1 MAHFEIKDLTF
12 YYPGGS
18 RPALNDINLE
28 IERGSYVTVCG
39 RSGSGKTTLLR
50 HLKSVLAPHGKK
62 TGDILFG
69 GRPLEEAG
77 LREQSSMIGYVMQD
91 PDDQVVTDKVWH
103 ELAFGL
109 ESLGIDQKTMR
120 LRVAEMASYFGIQGW
135 FHKDVAELSGGQKQL
150 LNLASIMAMQPEVL
164 ILDEPTSQLDPI
176 AASDF
181 LNTVR
186 KINLELGTTVII
198 TEHRLEDILH
208 ASDMVVVMESGRIAA
223 CGGPRTVG
231 QQLYESGSEMFAAMP
246 APMQIYFGVR
256 SDSARDGDVPSSGRS
271 SGGYAD
277 ACTGQ
282 AASELHALS
291 GGSADVD
298 GSECPL
304 TVREGRTWLS
314 REFEGRE
321 IKFGSLA
328 EAAGSQGADGQTAAA
343 QRRGSGQITADSTG
357 QVPADAIRVGCESVL
372 PLEHESSK
380 PALEIKEAWFRYE
393 KNAPDVLRGLSIEVP
408 RNELF
413 AIVGGNGTGKST
425 ALRTICGICR
435 PYRGKVLIDGKR
447 FEKYRSGELFHGKLA
462 MLPQDPKSLFVRKT
476 VREELE
482 EMLPGTPSAADAR
495 SVKDSAIAGIVQL
508 CDIEDLMDSH
518 PYDLSGGEQQRTALA
533 KVLLTGPEI
542 LLLDEPTK
550 GMDSFFKIK
559 FAEILADLKK
569 RGVTTVMVSH
579 DVEFCARYA
588 DTVSMMFD
596 GSIITTNTPDR
607 FFSQNSFYTTAANR
621 MSRHIFD
628 DAITDEDV
636 IRLCQLNR

>member
-271 SGGYAD
+271 SGGSAD

-314 REFEGRE
+314 REFEGRVV
-321 IKFGSLA
+321 
-328 EAAGSQGADGQTAAA
+328 
-343 QRRGSGQITADSTG
+343 QI
-357 QVPADAIRVGCESVL
+357 
-372 PLEHESSK
+372 
-380 PALEIKEAWFRYE
+380 
-393 KNAPDVLRGLSIEVP
+393 
-408 RNELF
+408 
-413 AIVGGNGTGKST
+413 
-425 ALRTICGICR
+425 
-435 PYRGKVLIDGKR
+435 
-447 FEKYRSGELFHGKLA
+447 
-462 MLPQDPKSLFVRKT
+462 RKKCT
-476 VREELE
+476 
-482 EMLPGTPSAADAR
+482 
-495 SVKDSAIAGIVQL
+495 
-508 CDIEDLMDSH
+508 
-518 PYDLSGGEQQRTALA
+518 
-533 KVLLTGPEI
+533 
-542 LLLDEPTK
+542 
-550 GMDSFFKIK
+550 
-559 FAEILADLKK
+559 
-569 RGVTTVMVSH
+569 
-579 DVEFCARYA
+579 
-588 DTVSMMFD
+588 
-596 GSIITTNTPDR
+596 
-607 FFSQNSFYTTAANR
+607 
-621 MSRHIFD
+621 
-628 DAITDEDV
+628 
-636 IRLCQLNR
+636 

>member
-256 SDSARDGDVPSSGRS
+256 
-271 SGGYAD
+271 AD
-277 ACTGQ
+277 A
-282 AASELHALS
+282 
-291 GGSADVD
+291 GGRK
-298 GSECPL
+298 CPL

-321 IKFGSLA
+321 IKFRSLA
-328 EAAGSQGADGQTAAA
+328 E
-343 QRRGSGQITADSTG
+343 TAD
-357 QVPADAIRVGCESVL
+357 RESVL

>member
-109 ESLGIDQKTMR
+109 ESLGVDQKTMR

-231 QQLYESGSEMFAAMP
+231 QQLYEQGSEMFAAMP

-256 SDSARDGDVPSSGRS
+256 
-271 SGGYAD
+271 AD
-277 ACTGQ
+277 A
-282 AASELHALS
+282 
-291 GGSADVD
+291 GGRK
-298 GSECPL
+298 CPL

-314 REFEGRE
+314 HEFEGRE
-321 IKFGSLA
+321 IKVRSLA
-328 EAAGSQGADGQTAAA
+328 E
-343 QRRGSGQITADSTG
+343 TAD
-357 QVPADAIRVGCESVL
+357 RESVL
-372 PLEHESSK
+372 PLEREPSK

>member
-50 HLKSVLAPHGKK
+50 HLKRVLAPHGKK
-62 TGDILFG
+62 TGEILFG

-231 QQLYESGSEMFAAMP
+231 PQLYESGSEMFAAMP

-256 SDSARDGDVPSSGRS
+256 
-271 SGGYAD
+271 AD
-277 ACTGQ
+277 A
-282 AASELHALS
+282 
-291 GGSADVD
+291 GGRK
-298 GSECPL
+298 CPL

-321 IKFGSLA
+321 IKVRSLA
-328 EAAGSQGADGQTAAA
+328 E
-343 QRRGSGQITADSTG
+343 TAD
-357 QVPADAIRVGCESVL
+357 RESVL

-559 FAEILADLKK
+559 FAEILGELKK
-569 RGVTTVMVSH
+569 HGVTTVMVSH

>member
-120 LRVAEMASYFGIQGW
+120 LRVAEMASYFGIQDW

-231 QQLYESGSEMFAAMP
+231 QQLYEQGSEMFAAMP

-256 SDSARDGDVPSSGRS
+256 
-271 SGGYAD
+271 AD
-277 ACTGQ
+277 A
-282 AASELHALS
+282 
-291 GGSADVD
+291 GGRK
-298 GSECPL
+298 CPL

-314 REFEGRE
+314 HEFEGRE
-321 IKFGSLA
+321 IKVRSLA
-328 EAAGSQGADGQTAAA
+328 E
-343 QRRGSGQITADSTG
+343 TAD
-357 QVPADAIRVGCESVL
+357 RESVL
-372 PLEHESSK
+372 PLEREPSK

>member
-176 AASDF
+176 AAADF

-208 ASDMVVVMESGRIAA
+208 ASDMVVVMQSGRIAA

-256 SDSARDGDVPSSGRS
+256 
-271 SGGYAD
+271 AD
-277 ACTGQ
+277 A
-282 AASELHALS
+282 
-291 GGSADVD
+291 GGRK
-298 GSECPL
+298 CPL

-321 IKFGSLA
+321 IKFRSLA

-569 RGVTTVMVSH
+569 HGVTTVMVSH

>member
-1 MAHFEIKDLTF
+1 MVHFEIRDLTF

-62 TGDILFG
+62 TGEILFD
-69 GRPLEEAG
+69 GRPLEQAG

-109 ESLGIDQKTMR
+109 ESLGTDQKTMR
-120 LRVAEMASYFGIQGW
+120 LRVAEMASYFGIQSW
-135 FHKDVAELSGGQKQL
+135 FHRNVAELSGGQKQL

-176 AASDF
+176 AAADF

-208 ASDMVVVMESGRIAA
+208 ASDMVIVMENGSIAA
-223 CGGPRTVG
+223 CGDPWAVG
-231 QQLYESGSEMFAAMP
+231 QQLHRQGSEMFAAMP
-246 APMQIYFGVR
+246 APVQIYFGVQNE
-256 SDSARDGDVPSSGRS
+256 DKA
-271 SGGYAD
+271 
-277 ACTGQ
+277 
-282 AASELHALS
+282 
-291 GGSADVD
+291 GGSR
-298 GSECPL
+298 CPL
-304 TVREGRTWLS
+304 TVREGRNWLS
-314 REFEGRE
+314 RKFEGRE
-321 IKFGSLA
+321 VKVRSLA
-328 EAAGSQGADGQTAAA
+328 ENADARCAGMSGKSFADGMDGEAA
-343 QRRGSGQITADSTG
+343 SGA
-357 QVPADAIRVGCESVL
+357 AHR
-372 PLEHESSK
+372 SSG

-393 KNAPDVLRGLSIEVP
+393 KNDPDVLRGFSLEIPRGELS
-408 RNELF
+408 

-425 ALRTICGICR
+425 ALKIICGICR
-435 PYRGKVLIDGKR
+435 PYRGKVMIDGKR
-447 FEKYRSGELFHGKLA
+447 IEKYKSGELFHGKLA

-482 EMLPGTPSAADAR
+482 EMLQGFPHEVKIAAGATDGRGEKDA
-495 SVKDSAIAGIVQL
+495 AIAAIAETARL
-508 CDIEDLMDSH
+508 CDIEALLGSH
-518 PYDLSGGEQQRTALA
+518 PYDLSGGEQQRAALA

-550 GMDSFFKIK
+550 GMDSFFKLK
-559 FAEILADLKK
+559 FAKILEDLKK
-569 RGVTTVMVSH
+569 RGVTIVMVSH

-588 DTVSMMFD
+588 DKVSMMFD

-628 DAITDEDV
+628 GAITDEDV
-636 IRLCQLNR
+636 IRLCQLNS

>member
-256 SDSARDGDVPSSGRS
+256 
-271 SGGYAD
+271 AD
-277 ACTGQ
+277 A
-282 AASELHALS
+282 
-291 GGSADVD
+291 GGRK
-298 GSECPL
+298 CPL

-321 IKFGSLA
+321 IKFRSLA
-328 EAAGSQGADGQTAAA
+328 E
-343 QRRGSGQITADSTG
+343 TAD
-357 QVPADAIRVGCESVL
+357 RESVL

-393 KNAPDVLRGLSIEVP
+393 KNAPDVLRGLSIEVT

>member
-208 ASDMVVVMESGRIAA
+208 ASDMVVVMQNGRIAA
-223 CGGPRTVG
+223 CGDPGAVG
-231 QQLYESGSEMFAAMP
+231 QQLYEQGSEMFAAMP

-256 SDSARDGDVPSSGRS
+256 SDSARDGDVSSSGRS
-271 SGGYAD
+271 SGGSAD
-277 ACTGQ
+277 ACTSQ

-321 IKFGSLA
+321 IKVRSLA
-328 EAAGSQGADGQTAAA
+328 E
-343 QRRGSGQITADSTG
+343 TAD
-357 QVPADAIRVGCESVL
+357 RESVL

>member
-69 GRPLEEAG
+69 GRPMEEAG

-135 FHKDVAELSGGQKQL
+135 FHKDVAELSGGQTQL

-176 AASDF
+176 AAADF

-271 SGGYAD
+271 SGGSAD

-321 IKFGSLA
+321 IKFRSLA

>member
-256 SDSARDGDVPSSGRS
+256 
-271 SGGYAD
+271 AD
-277 ACTGQ
+277 A
-282 AASELHALS
+282 
-291 GGSADVD
+291 GGRK
-298 GSECPL
+298 CPL

-314 REFEGRE
+314 HEFEGRE
-321 IKFGSLA
+321 IKVRSLA
-328 EAAGSQGADGQTAAA
+328 E
-343 QRRGSGQITADSTG
+343 TAD
-357 QVPADAIRVGCESVL
+357 RESVL

-462 MLPQDPKSLFVRKT
+462 MLPQDPKSLFVKKT

-482 EMLPGTPSAADAR
+482 EMLSGITAEADAR
-495 SVKDSAIAGIVQL
+495 SGKNAAIAETAQL
-508 CDIEDLMDSH
+508 CDIEDLLDSH